1 MIKGNFST
9 LTDIIQ
15 GGGLPV
21 SLGSALVTGIN
32 LDVMWEDIRP
42 IDSPRI
48 VADIG
53 TQCQA
58 NIISNIHLIYGTEYD
73 VYLTLVYSGEVMG
86 YGLPSAEDII
96 LSVKNNEFKFDYT
109 HAAVTPVAASNHV
122 ISFNSKDA
130 ENSLSCFFEDRSKW
144 LGVDSAWF
152 DDEKSK
158 VILNGYA
165 ESLNLKVNP
174 IYNCFDKSLR
184 EQIDASIRE
193 SAIELMRQPPKY

>member
-1 MIKGNFST
+1 MLKGNFSK

-15 GGGLPV
+15 GGGLSV
-21 SLGSALVTGIN
+21 SLGGALVTGIN

-53 TQCQA
+53 TKCQA
-58 NIISNIHLIYGTEYD
+58 NIISNIHLIYGAEYSA
-73 VYLTLVYSGEVMG
+73 YLTLAYSGEVMG

-96 LSVKNNEFKFDYT
+96 LSIKNGDFKFNCT
-109 HAAVTPVAASNHV
+109 HSAVTPAAEGNHV
-122 ISFNSKDA
+122 ITFNTKDA
-130 ENSLSCFFEDRSKW
+130 EKSLSRFFEDKSRWFS
-144 LGVDSAWF
+144 GDSAWF
-152 DDEKSK
+152 DDEKSQI
-158 VILNGYA
+158 ILNGYA

-184 EQIDASIRE
+184 EQLDASIRE